1 MRILVTAGNTQTP
14 IDDVRVITNV
24 FSGRTGSSI
33 ALAAHARNHS
43 VCLLT
48 SHPELVADHSADS
61 HRNASEWEVYPYRT
75 FDDLRQLM
83 ERSITTGKFDVIIH
97 CAAVS
102 DYELAGTFAPVVG
115 THFDP
120 DRAVWEVH
128 QRDEQAASSPAMVE
142 VTTGKIKSSF
152 PELWLRLVP
161 TPKLIDSIRKPWGF
175 DGILV
180 KFKLEVGPTD
190 EELIRIADASR
201 RHSHA
206 DLIVANTRAGM
217 HEFAYLGPVNGAY
230 QRLERAELA
239 TRLLDQIEVLKET
252 PLSQRVLGSA

>member
-33 ALAAHARNHS
+33 ALEAHARGHS

-48 SHPELVADHSADS
+48 SHPELVADYSPKAQ
-61 HRNASEWEVYPYRT
+61 RNPSEWEVQPYRT

-83 ERSITTGKFDVIIH
+83 ERSIPTGKFDVIIH

-102 DYELAGTFAPVVG
+102 DYDLAGTFAPADG
-115 THFDP
+115 TRFDS
-120 DRAVWEVH
+120 AKATWEV
-128 QRDEQAASSPAMVE
+128 RQAEAERVIASPAMVD
-142 VTTGKIKSSF
+142 VTAGKIKSSF

-175 DGILV
+175 EGILV

-201 RHSHA
+201 QHSHA

-217 HEFAYLGPVNGAY
+217 HQFAYLGPINGTY
-230 QRLERAELA
+230 QRVERSELA
-239 TRLLDQIEVLKET
+239 ARLLDQIEALKS
-252 PLSQRVLGSA
+252 PLSL